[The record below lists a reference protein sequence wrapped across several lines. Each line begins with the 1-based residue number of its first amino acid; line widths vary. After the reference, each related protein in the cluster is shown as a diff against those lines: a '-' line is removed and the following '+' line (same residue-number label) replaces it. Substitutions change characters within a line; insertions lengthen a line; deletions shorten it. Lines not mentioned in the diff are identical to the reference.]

1 MLMANRNLQVAYE
14 RVEPASSRF
23 EDALMK
29 AAKQCED
36 TMSLS
41 GFYDGDA
48 TLLRVA
54 DGLTKT
60 TRSLLV
66 VMRDKAENN
75 AEAE

>member
-1 MLMANRNLQVAYE
+1 MAFE
-14 RVEPASSRF
+14 RVEPAASRF

-36 TMSLS
+36 AMGLS

-54 DGLTKT
+54 EGVNKT
-60 TRSLLV
+60 SRSLLV
-66 VMRDKAENN
+66 VMRDKAEQKP
-75 AEAE
+75 ES